1 MAKSSYLSNS
11 AKLFSIV
18 ASLLF
23 AANALSAIGS
33 FLRNETL
40 VQLGV
45 GLSSLSL
52 YVVLVL
58 GYVALNGEG
67 VAHKRYRDRKSKRI
81 TGFFKFN
88 LFFCFVLNFIKG
100 GLVATA
106 YTFSGTGRIVA
117 FVILSVISTVG
128 SYGFVLCGVSFWY
141 ILRDKTYKKLLPVE
155 IIAFAFGVAYN
166 LFKLG
171 NYAFI
176 KYRIPV
182 PPNTFTHIF
191 ADNDISKLLCL
202 LQFGFDIIMFAVV
215 CIYFGKMG
223 EKEQNVLDNNVKEL
237 PRARNVYKEEGF
249 GIDTLEDD
257 FLIDSN

>member
-1 MAKSSYLSNS
+1 MAKSSYLSSS

-23 AANALSAIGS
+23 AANTLIAIGS
-33 FLRNETL
+33 FSGSETL
-40 VQLGV
+40 AQWGTS
-45 GLSSLSL
+45 LSSLAL

-58 GYVALNGEG
+58 GYIALNGEG
-67 VAHKRYRDRKSKRI
+67 VGHKRYRDRKSKKI

-100 GLVATA
+100 GLTATA
-106 YTFSGTGRIVA
+106 YTFSGTGRVLA
-117 FVILSVISTVG
+117 FVILSLISTIG

-141 ILRDKTYKKLLPVE
+141 ILRDKEFKKLLPVE
-155 IIAFAFGVAYN
+155 IIAFAFGVVYN

-176 KYRIPV
+176 KYRIPI
-182 PPNTFTHIF
+182 PPNNFTYIF
-191 ADNDISKLLCL
+191 SDDDISKILCL

-215 CIYFGKMG
+215 CISYGKMG
-223 EKEQNVLDNNVKEL
+223 EKEQSVLDNNVREL
-237 PRARNVYKEEGF
+237 PRARDVYKEEGF
-249 GIDTLEDD
+249 GIDTLDDD
-257 FLIDSN
+257 FLMGSN